1 MNVKKLLALLLA
13 LCLMLA
19 AAPGLAAPTRDAK
32 AMEVK
37 VDDNLTSLV
46 TLIVNAAV
54 LQGTPAEPG
63 AALGFPNL
71 AKDETPSGLLAACAL
86 AWGIKA
92 GVLPYNYEIGDRDT
106 IALSMEEADE
116 LYHRVFTN
124 PMFAFRMLTDE
135 EAEAAKSEKMYR
147 TWYTGRELNIALAS
161 KCNYGVYIYSATF
174 DGTDAEILCD
184 VFTAKE
190 TEVWQSAEYLP
201 EEALVWECNAR
212 ISLRRAPDSA
222 FGYTV
227 NAFSFSPFYQAGDL
241 NRWTEFENDK
251 MEYSVN
257 LPGILGVADDTASNR
272 VWQTADGKATLT
284 IAAVDEKI
292 TFDDAVARYQASHP
306 GDIIKQEREFDRFT
320 AVGDGYFTFIITSDE
335 MDRVYTVAFTFPAEY
350 QAEYE
355 FYAEIIRNSLSIW
368 GLSNG

>member
-1 MNVKKLLALLLA
+1 MNAKKLFALLLA

-32 AMEVK
+32 AMEVT
-37 VDDNLTSLV
+37 VDDSLTSLV

-63 AALGFPNL
+63 AALAFPDL
-71 AKDETPSGLLAACAL
+71 AKDETPSGLLTACAL

-92 GVLPYNYEIGDRDT
+92 GVLPYDHEMGDQDT
-106 IALSMEEADE
+106 IPLSA
-116 LYHRVFTN
+116 
-124 PMFAFRMLTDE
+124 E
-135 EAEAAKSEKMYR
+135 EAEALYRQVFTHPGYAFSALSAGEAEAVKNENKYR
-147 TWYTGRELNIALAS
+147 TWYTGEELNVAFAS
-161 KCNYGVYIYSATF
+161 DCGYGAHIYSAAF
-174 DGTDAEILCD
+174 DGTDAEIQCD

-190 TEVWQSAEYLP
+190 TEVRQSAEDIP
-201 EEALVWECNAR
+201 EEALNWEGNVR
-212 ISLRRAPDSA
+212 ISLRRAPESA

-241 NRWTEFENDK
+241 AKWTAFENDK

-284 IAAVDEKI
+284 ITAEEKKTAFEDAA
-292 TFDDAVARYQASHP
+292 ARYQAAHP
-306 GDIIKQEREFDRFT
+306 ADTIVREREFDRFT
-320 AVGDGYFTFIITSDE
+320 AVSEGSYTLVIASE
-335 MDRVYTVAFTFPAEY
+335 SLARVYTVAFTFPAER

-355 FYAEIIRNSLSIW
+355 FYAEIIRNSFSVW
-368 GLSNG
+368 GLANG